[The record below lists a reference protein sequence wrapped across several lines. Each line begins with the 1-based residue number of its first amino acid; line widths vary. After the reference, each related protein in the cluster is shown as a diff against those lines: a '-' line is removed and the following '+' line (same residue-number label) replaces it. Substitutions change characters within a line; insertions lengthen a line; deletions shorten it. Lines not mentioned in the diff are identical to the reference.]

1 MEKFSPIDQAP
12 ATEFDFWLSDDELA
26 LELDSTQAIDPE
38 EQVTLLDLLD
48 SLLTKGIVVSGDLTL
63 SVAGVDLLYVGLR
76 LMVCTAEKAAAVG
89 AVRIRD
95 GRIV

>member
-1 MEKFSPIDQAP
+1 MEEFVTSE
-12 ATEFDFWLSDDELA
+12 ATGFDFWLSDQPFSIEPATEQDL
-26 LELDSTQAIDPE
+26 SQE

-48 SLLTKGIVVSGDLTL
+48 SLLNKGVIVSGDITL

-76 LMVCTAEKAAAVG
+76 LMVCTAEKAVAVG
-89 AVRIRD
+89 AVRLKN